1 MRVGG
6 VGSMPKIARPR
17 PRTGGSLAA
26 ARVDT
31 GRCLF
36 RTASGLESFDTPFYA
51 RDRLPAEERFA
62 GPAIIVQQDSTT
74 VIPPGAEA
82 MAHEHGHLVV
92 RVGER
97 IGGHT

>member
-1 MRVGG
+1 
-6 VGSMPKIARPR
+6 MPKIARPR

-36 RTASGLESFDTPFYA
+36 RTASGLESFDTHFYA
-51 RDRLPAEERFA
+51 RDRLPAGERFA
-62 GPAIIVQQDSTT
+62 GPAIVVQQDSTT
-74 VIPPGAEA
+74 VVPPGTQA
-82 MAHEHGHLVV
+82 MAHEHGHLAI

-97 IGGHT
+97 KGEHT